1 MSLSFHHLFLLT
13 YNIHHSRG
21 TTTDSLA
28 GVIGWAGVGPSITR
42 DQKRSAS
49 RIPTITVIVTTRH
62 KAAATCWSPAVS
74 YLTSCTQS
82 SASQGD
88 SWCCSVVWR
97 LVAFLKWSVADVNHN
112 LEGWRK
118 LATGCESLSLLQT
131 CHPRMNCFSTYI
143 GCVNWTPHYSFEHQ
157 DAHMRLMLQVYLGL
171 NTLEFSAICR

>member
-1 MSLSFHHLFLLT
+1 MSLSFHHFKLLT
-13 YNIHHSRG
+13 YNLHHSRD

-42 DQKRSAS
+42 PQKRLAS
-49 RIPTITVIVTTRH
+49 RITTITVIITTRH
-62 KAAATCWSPAVS
+62 KAAAACWSPAIS

-131 CHPRMNCFSTYI
+131 CHPRMNCFFNIYRLCQLDSTLLIRASRCSYEVSAA
-143 GCVNWTPHYSFEHQ
+143 GLSWLEHFRIQ
-157 DAHMRLMLQVYLGL
+157 CYR
-171 NTLEFSAICR
+171 